1 MQEDGRGDDSVDCRH
16 GVKMIVTPAQSEMD
30 WREAHRLVVNYAG
43 SLNLD
48 LSFQKFEDELE
59 NLARVYGPPEGA
71 FLMAED
77 QGQYVG
83 CVGLRHF
90 ADDAGELKRL
100 YVIPSARGRG
110 IGRMLAE
117 AIVQE
122 AKKLGYKRLLLDTL
136 PSMKTAQSLCVSLGF
151 IPTAEY
157 RFNPVKGTTFLQLE
171 L

>member
-1 MQEDGRGDDSVDCRH
+1 
-16 GVKMIVTPAQSEMD
+16 MIVTPAQSEMD
-30 WREAHRLVVNYAG
+30 WREAHRLVVSYAG

-48 LSFQKFEDELE
+48 LSFQKFENELM
-59 NLARVYGPPEGA
+59 NLESVYGPPEGV

-100 YVIPSARGRG
+100 FVIPSARGRG

-136 PSMKTAQSLCVSLGF
+136 PAMKEAQSLYMAVGF
-151 IPTAEY
+151 KPTTAY
-157 RFNPVKGTTFLQLE
+157 RFNPVEGTVFLEME